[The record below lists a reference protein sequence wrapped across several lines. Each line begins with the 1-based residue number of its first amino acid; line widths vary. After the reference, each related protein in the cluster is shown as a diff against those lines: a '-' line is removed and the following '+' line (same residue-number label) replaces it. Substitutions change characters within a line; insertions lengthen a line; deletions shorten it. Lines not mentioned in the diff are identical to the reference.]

1 MDVQQVRAED
11 HPLYKPLMAAIHQ
24 AMFGKGERHGGASVP
39 WLQQPIFHYAKMHG
53 RAFLTGQAAKKLE
66 EAASTRHGEAF
77 ITEVLGAIVY
87 CGAALIREQ
96 QLAAE
101 RGEDRITFER
111 KWPWLQAEPEAR
123 IVLKRQPEPL
133 CEGSI
138 NAEKERAT
146 RPLVDKL
153 HDSLTAQHQ
162 QRQGH
167 DGPGGVIRA
176 SDPSIVIRASHPAG
190 DYRDPAAWARY
201 AEQRNDTGGEALGR
215 FSGGRYGPTPTREMD
230 AQVFATRCTCGT
242 AGDSDTHAIT
252 CALVHRGS

>member
-1 MDVQQVRAED
+1 MEPHTQRAED
-11 HPLYKPLMAAIHQ
+11 HPLYRPLMAAIHQ

-101 RGEDRITFER
+101 RGEDRVTFDR
-111 KWPWLQAEPEAR
+111 KWPWLEDRRRSVVVEPEG
-123 IVLKRQPEPL
+123 V
-133 CEGSI
+133 
-138 NAEKERAT
+138 
-146 RPLVDKL
+146 RPASVGEEAIHPDVV
-153 HDSLTAQHQ
+153 H
-162 QRQGH
+162 GH

-176 SDPSIVIRASHPAG
+176 SDGRERAFR
-190 DYRDPAAWARY
+190 DYAYD
-201 AEQRNDTGGEALGR
+201 RNAQALV
-215 FSGGRYGPTPTREMD
+215 GRYGAGRFDKVPAPAPSQD
-230 AQVFATRCTCGT
+230 AAVFATRHERSCNDCRHRHLDLD
-242 AGDSDTHAIT
+242 AVP
-252 CALVHRGS
+252 CAECQPRHGHPYWEAQRG